1 MHHRVPAILVSPW
14 VEQGSVYN
22 EEYRHTSLIAT
33 LRKTWGL
40 GEAFT
45 QRDASSRTFDHLLS
59 RDTPRDPQDWA
70 TPTARAMPEWTMDL
84 EVVGQALS
92 GLGKAAAPALI
103 ARARELEIPLPAEL
117 DEPGGELPPRLIIPV
132 LRQIS
137 VHFFPLLATAQDRE
151 PYSAS

>member
-1 MHHRVPAILVSPW
+1 
-14 VEQGSVYN
+14 
-22 EEYRHTSLIAT
+22 
-33 LRKTWGL
+33 
-40 GEAFT
+40 
-45 QRDASSRTFDHLLS
+45 
-59 RDTPRDPQDWA
+59 
-70 TPTARAMPEWTMDL
+70 MDL
-84 EVVGQALS
+84 DVVGRALS